1 MVGLGP
7 AGFDLV
13 TSRTLALI
21 AAADVVRLRTMIHP
35 AASAFPDVASYDD
48 WYERADSFEELYD
61 EIASDLVTL
70 ATSSPRGEVLYVV
83 PGSPVVAE
91 RTVELL
97 RQRDDVVVVTEP
109 AVSVIDVVCAALGR
123 DPMAG
128 LRTVD
133 ALASGEL
140 LRGPGPLLVLQAYAP
155 EVLATVAARLPA
167 TTPVTVLHHV
177 GLDDEVILTLPASE
191 LASFAAADHLTSL
204 WVDELRTAGD
214 ATDDLAELTRR
225 LRAECPWDQEQ
236 DFASLS
242 RHLLEEAYEA
252 LDALDSFVRAQANGE
267 DLTEP
272 AAHVQEEL
280 GDLLFQIM
288 FDAELGDEEGRF
300 NLASIADGV
309 REKLIGRHPHI
320 FGGTTVSGSNE
331 VAARWEVLKQAEKG
345 RTSVTDGIAWQL
357 PALSLYAK
365 LLRKAAHVRASSSTG
380 EEARAA
386 AIGALRS
393 LALRDDVAIDSQSTS
408 QVEDA
413 WGDVLTSLLECA
425 QWSGVDLEGVL
436 RQRATEL
443 RDELRR
449 LERDGP
455 GQNAGFGKLGADH
468 EETS

>member
-1 MVGLGP
+1 
-7 AGFDLV
+7 
-13 TSRTLALI
+13 
-21 AAADVVRLRTMIHP
+21 
-35 AASAFPDVASYDD
+35 
-48 WYERADSFEELYD
+48 
-61 EIASDLVTL
+61 
-70 ATSSPRGEVLYVV
+70 
-83 PGSPVVAE
+83 
-91 RTVELL
+91 
-97 RQRDDVVVVTEP
+97 
-109 AVSVIDVVCAALGR
+109 
-123 DPMAG
+123 
-128 LRTVD
+128 
-133 ALASGEL
+133 
-140 LRGPGPLLVLQAYAP
+140 
-155 EVLATVAARLPA
+155 VLATVAARLPA

-177 GLDDEVILTLPASE
+177 GLNDEVIVTLGARELT
-191 LASFAAADHLTSL
+191 SFAAADHLTSL

-214 ATDDLAELTRR
+214 ATDDLADLTRR

-236 DFASLS
+236 DFATLT

-252 LDALDSFVRAQANGE
+252 LDALEAFVRAQANGQ
-267 DLTEP
+267 DLTEVT
-272 AAHVQEEL
+272 AHVQEEL

-320 FGGTTVSGSNE
+320 FGDVTVSGSNE

-365 LLRKAAHVRASSSTG
+365 LLRKASHVRPTSPTG
-380 EEARAA
+380 EQARTA
-386 AIGALRS
+386 AIEALRS
-393 LALRDDVAIDSQSTS
+393 LVLNDDGANDAQSTS
-408 QVEDA
+408 QVEPA

-436 RQRATEL
+436 RERATLL

-449 LERDGP
+449 LESERP
-455 GQNAGFGKLGADH
+455 VENSVPGKLVVDH

>member
-1 MVGLGP
+1 MGLGP
-7 AGFDLV
+7 AGIELV
-13 TSRTLALI
+13 TSRTLELI
-21 AAADVVRLRTMIHP
+21 DAADVVRLRTRVHP
-35 AASAFPDVASYDD
+35 AASGFVDIASYDD

-61 EIASDLVTL
+61 EIASDLVRL
-70 ATSSPRGEVLYVV
+70 AATSPHGEVLYVV

-97 RQRDDVVVVTEP
+97 RERSDVTVVTEP

-177 GLDDEVILTLPASE
+177 GLNDEVIVTLGARELT
-191 LASFAAADHLTSL
+191 SFAAADHLTSL

-214 ATDDLAELTRR
+214 ATDDLADLTRR

-236 DFASLS
+236 DFATLT

-252 LDALDSFVRAQANGE
+252 LDALEAFVRAQANGQ
-267 DLTEP
+267 DLTEVT
-272 AAHVQEEL
+272 AHVQEEL

-320 FGGTTVSGSNE
+320 FGDVTVSGSNE

-365 LLRKAAHVRASSSTG
+365 LLRKASHVRPTSPTG
-380 EEARAA
+380 EQARTA
-386 AIGALRS
+386 AIEALRS
-393 LALRDDVAIDSQSTS
+393 LVLNDDGANDAQSTS
-408 QVEDA
+408 QVEPA

-436 RQRATEL
+436 RERATLL

-449 LERDGP
+449 LESERP
-455 GQNAGFGKLGADH
+455 VENSVPGKLVVDH